1 VDNPVDNF
9 VNPLLTL
16 LNRLT
21 TVRATGEPV
30 ADSAFVVGDDRIIA
44 HLQFAR
50 AVGSRSIDPR
60 CRGADREDLIA
71 WGLVG
76 LVQAARRYRGDRGAS
91 FGAYAARRV
100 RGQILDALRERD
112 PLTRSA
118 RRAFRAAQRATEDP
132 GVAAP
137 VPGTAS
143 PPFVEVSLDRIGD
156 VAEVRPPLERRDER
170 WPMVASALRDL
181 APLERR
187 VLVLSYGRGLTLR
200 EIGMEIGLSESGVCR
215 LRARALARVRSAC
228 AA

>member
-1 VDNPVDNF
+1 
-9 VNPLLTL
+9 
-16 LNRLT
+16 
-21 TVRATGEPV
+21 V
-30 ADSAFVVGDDRIIA
+30 AESAVPVGDDRIIA

-50 AVGSRSIDPR
+50 AVASRSIDPR
-60 CRGADREDLIA
+60 CRGADREDLVA
-71 WGLVG
+71 WGVVG

-118 RRAFRAAQRATEDP
+118 RRAFRAAQRTSEDGGP
-132 GVAAP
+132 GAAAL
-137 VPGTAS
+137 T
-143 PPFVEVSLDRIGD
+143 PPYVEVSLDRIGD
-156 VAEVRPPLERRDER
+156 VAEVHRPPEHRDER
-170 WPMVASALRDL
+170 WPIVASALRDL

-200 EIGMEIGLSESGVCR
+200 EIGSEIGLSESGVCR
-215 LRARALARVRSAC
+215 LRARALARVRMAC

>member
-1 VDNPVDNF
+1 MVAVPEPN
-9 VNPLLTL
+9 
-16 LNRLT
+16 
-21 TVRATGEPV
+21 TVET
-30 ADSAFVVGDDRIIA
+30 RIVA

-50 AVGSRSIDPR
+50 AVASRSIDPR

-118 RRAFRAAQRATEDP
+118 RRAFRAAQRASEDR
-132 GVAAP
+132 GAA
-137 VPGTAS
+137 AS
-143 PPFVEVSLDRIGD
+143 AVNPYVEVSLDRIGD
-156 VAEVRPPLERRDER
+156 IAEVQRAPEHRDER
-170 WPMVASALRDL
+170 WPLVASALRDL
-181 APLERR
+181 TPLERR

-200 EIGMEIGLSESGVCR
+200 EIGEEIGLSESGVCR
-215 LRARALARVRSAC
+215 LRARALARVRTAC

>member
-1 VDNPVDNF
+1 
-9 VNPLLTL
+9 
-16 LNRLT
+16 
-21 TVRATGEPV
+21 V
-30 ADSAFVVGDDRIIA
+30 ADTAIAVGDDRIIA

-50 AVGSRSIDPR
+50 AVASRSIDPR

-118 RRAFRAAQRATEDP
+118 RRAFRAAQRANEDR
-132 GVAAP
+132 GAAL
-137 VPGTAS
+137 AAN
-143 PPFVEVSLDRIGD
+143 PPYVEVSLDRIGD
-156 VAEVRPPLERRDER
+156 VAEVHRAPDHRDER

-200 EIGMEIGLSESGVCR
+200 EIGGEIGLSESGVCR
-215 LRARALARVRSAC
+215 LRARALARVRTAC

>member
-1 VDNPVDNF
+1 MVAPVEPN
-9 VNPLLTL
+9 
-16 LNRLT
+16 
-21 TVRATGEPV
+21 TVET
-30 ADSAFVVGDDRIIA
+30 RIVA

-50 AVGSRSIDPR
+50 AVASRSIDPR

-76 LVQAARRYRGDRGAS
+76 LVQAAHRYRGDRGAS

-118 RRAFRAAQRATEDP
+118 RRAFRAAQRVSEDS
-132 GVAAP
+132 GASASAAP
-137 VPGTAS
+137 PY
-143 PPFVEVSLDRIGD
+143 VEVSLDRIGD
-156 VAEVRPPLERRDER
+156 VAEVQRAPEHRDER
-170 WPMVASALRDL
+170 WPVVATALRDL
-181 APLERR
+181 TPLERR

-200 EIGMEIGLSESGVCR
+200 EIGGEIGLSESGVCR

-228 AA
+228 A

>member
-1 VDNPVDNF
+1 VDNF
-9 VNPLLTL
+9 VNPLLTRAGTL
-16 LNRLT
+16 R
-21 TVRATGEPV
+21 TVRAAGEVRV
-30 ADSAFVVGDDRIIA
+30 AESALPVGDDRIIA

-50 AVGSRSIDPR
+50 AVASRSIDPR

-71 WGLVG
+71 WGVVG

-118 RRAFRAAQRATEDP
+118 RRAYRAAQQAGDDRGAAT
-132 GVAAP
+132 
-137 VPGTAS
+137 
-143 PPFVEVSLDRIGD
+143 PPYVEVSLDRIGD
-156 VAEVRPPLERRDER
+156 VPEVHRAPDRRDER
-170 WPMVASALRDL
+170 WPQVASALRDL
-181 APLERR
+181 TPLERR

-200 EIGMEIGLSESGVCR
+200 EIGGEVGLSESGVCR
-215 LRARALARVRSAC
+215 LRARALARVRLAC

>member
-1 VDNPVDNF
+1 MDNF
-9 VNPLLTL
+9 VNSLLT
-16 LNRLT
+16 RPEGVR
-21 TVRATGEPV
+21 TVGAAGEVLV
-30 ADSAFVVGDDRIIA
+30 ADSAVPVGDDRIIA

-50 AVGSRSIDPR
+50 AVASRSIDPR

-71 WGLVG
+71 WGVVG

-118 RRAFRAAQRATEDP
+118 LRAYRAAQRASDD
-132 GVAAP
+132 GAAVAA
-137 VPGTAS
+137 AS
-143 PPFVEVSLDRIGD
+143 PPYVEVSLDRIGD
-156 VAEVRPPLERRDER
+156 VAELPRALEHRDER
-170 WPMVASALRDL
+170 WPLVASALRDL

-200 EIGMEIGLSESGVCR
+200 EIGSEIGLSESGVCR
-215 LRARALARVRSAC
+215 LRARALARMRSAC

>member
-1 VDNPVDNF
+1 VDNAVDNAVDNL
-9 VNPLLTL
+9 VNRLLT
-16 LNRLT
+16 RLGDLP
-21 TVRATGEPV
+21 TVAPREGMAQAAP
-30 ADSAFVVGDDRIIA
+30 AVGDERIIA

-50 AVGSRSIDPR
+50 AVAARSIDPR

-100 RGQILDALRERD
+100 RGQVLDALRERD

-118 RRAFRAAQRATEDP
+118 RRAFRSAQRAREDL
-132 GVAAP
+132 
-137 VPGTAS
+137 
-143 PPFVEVSLDRIGD
+143 PPPYVELS
-156 VAEVRPPLERRDER
+156 LERVGDLASAQRETARRDHR
-170 WPMVASALRDL
+170 WPMVAQALRDL
-181 APLERR
+181 PPLERR

-200 EIGMEIGLSESGVCR
+200 EIGLEIGLSESGVCR

-228 AA
+228 AS

>member
-1 VDNPVDNF
+1 M
-9 VNPLLTL
+9 
-16 LNRLT
+16 
-21 TVRATGEPV
+21 
-30 ADSAFVVGDDRIIA
+30 ADSAVGVGDDRIIA

-50 AVGSRSIDPR
+50 AVASRSIDPR

-118 RRAFRAAQRATEDP
+118 RRAFREAQRASEDGGTP
-132 GVAAP
+132 S
-137 VPGTAS
+137 TAS
-143 PPFVEVSLDRIGD
+143 PPYVEVSLDRIGD
-156 VAEVRPPLERRDER
+156 VAEVRPAPGRRDER
-170 WPMVASALRDL
+170 WPLVASALRDL
-181 APLERR
+181 TPLERR

-200 EIGMEIGLSESGVCR
+200 EIGGEVGLSESGVCR

-228 AA
+228 AESP